1 MRIQKYE
8 FGNPTSTLEH
18 LWFHLLYLSLLI
30 LRNLAIGRKKED
42 LAQLDLL
49 LLTPIGE
56 RLEHEALN
64 LHISDET
71 GLEITIL
78 ARCDNQK

>member
-18 LWFHLLYLSLLI
+18 LWSHLLYLSLLI
-30 LRNLAIGRKKED
+30 LRNLAIGRKKD

-56 RLEHEALN
+56 RLEHKALN

-78 ARCDNQK
+78 ARHDNQK

>member
-18 LWFHLLYLSLLI
+18 LCSHLFYLSLLI
-30 LRNLAIGRKKED
+30 FRNLAIGRKKD

-78 ARCDNQK
+78 ARHDNQK